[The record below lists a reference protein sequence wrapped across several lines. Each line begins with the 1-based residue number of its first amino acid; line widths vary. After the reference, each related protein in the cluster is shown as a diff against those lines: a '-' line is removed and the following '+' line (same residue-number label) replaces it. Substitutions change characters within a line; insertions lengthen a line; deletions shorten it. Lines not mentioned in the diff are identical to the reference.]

1 MVKKE
6 IVSAAN
12 LKKEIEEAKAELVS
26 RNKKLKLSVKTEAKK
41 KVDKKKA
48 EAKKKVDK
56 KKAEAKKKEEA
67 KKKVDKKK
75 AEAKKK
81 EEAKKKVDKKKAE
94 AKKKVDKK
102 KAVAKKKA
110 EAKKKVDKKK
120 AEAKEKV
127 DKKKAEAK
135 KKVEAK
141 KKEEEAKKKEEEAK
155 KKEEEAK
162 ITQEEIWEEQLTEEE
177 IIGFQIDKTDM
188 DKLVNRVTEMIAG
201 YETKGILQNILWRKL
216 KLSSRDGSRLALKL
230 ERLGNITREKILEN
244 GRWTYLLLIKKI
256 PISTKSIE
264 NAPCLVCPVE
274 GKCSTDGEI
283 SPKTC
288 VYIEDWVLT
297 ELKTKKSHET
307 N

>member
-6 IVSAAN
+6 IVSAAK
-12 LKKEIEEAKAELVS
+12 LKKEIEEAKVELVS

-41 KVDKKKA
+41 KIDKKKI
-48 EAKKKVDK
+48 D
-56 KKAEAKKKEEA
+56 
-67 KKKVDKKK
+67 
-75 AEAKKK
+75 
-81 EEAKKKVDKKKAE
+81 KKKVDKKKAE

-120 AEAKEKV
+120 AEAK
-127 DKKKAEAK
+127 

-155 KKEEEAK
+155 RTYEEDL
-162 ITQEEIWEEQLTEEE
+162 EEQLTEDE
-177 IIGFQIDKTDM
+177 IKNFAIDKTDM

-201 YETKGILQNILWRKL
+201 YATKGILQNILWRKL

-230 ERLGNITREKILEN
+230 ERMGNITREKILEN

-274 GKCSTDGEI
+274 KKCSTDGEI

-288 VYIEDWVLT
+288 VYIEDWVLL
-297 ELKTKKSHET
+297 ELKTKKRHET
-307 N
+307 D

>member
-6 IVSAAN
+6 ITSSAK
-12 LKKEIEEAKAELVS
+12 LKKELEEAKAELAS

-41 KVDKKKA
+41 K
-48 EAKKKVDK
+48 
-56 KKAEAKKKEEA
+56 AEAKKKE
-67 KKKVDKKK
+67 
-75 AEAKKK
+75 
-81 EEAKKKVDKKKAE
+81 
-94 AKKKVDKK
+94 
-102 KAVAKKKA
+102 AKKKA
-110 EAKKKVDKKK
+110 EDKKKEAKKK
-120 AEAKEKV
+120 AE
-127 DKKKAEAK
+127 EAK
-135 KKVEAK
+135 KIA
-141 KKEEEAKKKEEEAK
+141 EEAKKKEEEAK

-162 ITQEEIWEEQLTEEE
+162 RTYEEELEEQLTEDE
-177 IIGFQIDKTDM
+177 IKNFAIDKTDM
-188 DKLVNRVTEMIAG
+188 DKLVNRVTEMIAS
-201 YETKGILQNILWRKL
+201 YATKGILQSILWRKL

-230 ERLGNITREKILEN
+230 EKLGNITREKILEN

-256 PISTKSIE
+256 PISTISIE

-297 ELKTKKSHET
+297 ELKTKKRHET

>member
-6 IVSAAN
+6 KETATK
-12 LKKEIEEAKAELVS
+12 LKKELEEAKAELALRS
-26 RNKKLKLSVKTEAKK
+26 KKKKLSVKTKPKNKEAKK
-41 KVDKKKA
+41 KI
-48 EAKKKVDK
+48 
-56 KKAEAKKKEEA
+56 EAKKKEAKKKIEA
-67 KKKVDKKK
+67 KKKDTKKK
-75 AEAKKK
+75 IEAKKK
-81 EEAKKKVDKKKAE
+81 E
-94 AKKKVDKK
+94 
-102 KAVAKKKA
+102 AKKKA
-110 EAKKKVDKKK
+110 D
-120 AEAKEKV
+120 
-127 DKKKAEAK
+127 
-135 KKVEAK
+135 AK

-162 ITQEEIWEEQLTEEE
+162 RTYEEELEEQLTEEE
-177 IIGFQIDKTDM
+177 ITGFQIDKTDM
-188 DKLVNRVTEMIAG
+188 DKLVNRVCEMIAG

-230 ERLGNITREKILEN
+230 ERMGMIMREKILEN

-288 VYIEDWVLT
+288 QYIEDWVLA
-297 ELKTKKSHET
+297 ELKTKKT
-307 N
+307 

>member
-6 IVSAAN
+6 IASAAN
-12 LKKEIEEAKAELVS
+12 LKKEIEEAKAELTS
-26 RNKKLKLSVKTEAKK
+26 QNKKLKLSVKTVAKKKAEAKK
-41 KVDKKKA
+41 KADKKKVEAKKKAVAKKKA

-67 KKKVDKKK
+67 KKK
-75 AEAKKK
+75 A
-81 EEAKKKVDKKKAE
+81 
-94 AKKKVDKK
+94 
-102 KAVAKKKA
+102 
-110 EAKKKVDKKK
+110 
-120 AEAKEKV
+120 
-127 DKKKAEAK
+127 
-135 KKVEAK
+135 
-141 KKEEEAKKKEEEAK
+141 EEAKKKEEEAK

-162 ITQEEIWEEQLTEEE
+162 RTYEEELEEQLTEDE
-177 IIGFQIDKTDM
+177 IKNFAIDKTDM
-188 DKLVNRVTEMIAG
+188 DKLVNRVTEMIAS
-201 YETKGILQNILWRKL
+201 YATNGILQNILWRKL

-230 ERLGNITREKILEN
+230 EKLGNITREKILEN

-256 PISTKSIE
+256 PISTISIE

>member
-6 IVSAAN
+6 KETATK
-12 LKKEIEEAKAELVS
+12 LKKELEEAKAELALRS
-26 RNKKLKLSVKTEAKK
+26 KKKKLSVKTKPKKKEAKK
-41 KVDKKKA
+41 NI
-48 EAKKKVDK
+48 
-56 KKAEAKKKEEA
+56 EAKKKE
-67 KKKVDKKK
+67 
-75 AEAKKK
+75 
-81 EEAKKKVDKKKAE
+81 
-94 AKKKVDKK
+94 
-102 KAVAKKKA
+102 AKKKA
-110 EAKKKVDKKK
+110 D
-120 AEAKEKV
+120 
-127 DKKKAEAK
+127 
-135 KKVEAK
+135 AK

-162 ITQEEIWEEQLTEEE
+162 RTYEEELEEQLTEEE
-177 IIGFQIDKTDM
+177 ITGFQIDKTDM
-188 DKLVNRVTEMIAG
+188 DKLVNRVCEMIAG

-230 ERLGNITREKILEN
+230 ERMGMITREKILEN

-288 VYIEDWVLT
+288 QYIEDWVLA
-297 ELKTKKSHET
+297 ELKTKKT
-307 N
+307 

>member
-6 IVSAAN
+6 IVSAAK

-48 EAKKKVDK
+48 V
-56 KKAEAKKKEEA
+56 AKKKEEA

-81 EEAKKKVDKKKAE
+81 A
-94 AKKKVDKK
+94 
-102 KAVAKKKA
+102 
-110 EAKKKVDKKK
+110 
-120 AEAKEKV
+120 
-127 DKKKAEAK
+127 
-135 KKVEAK
+135 
-141 KKEEEAKKKEEEAK
+141 EEAKKKEEEAK

-162 ITQEEIWEEQLTEEE
+162 RTYEEELEEQLTEDE
-177 IIGFQIDKTDM
+177 IKNFAIDKTDM
-188 DKLVNRVTEMIAG
+188 DKLVNRVTEMIAS
-201 YETKGILQNILWRKL
+201 YATNGILQNILWRKL

-230 ERLGNITREKILEN
+230 ERMGNITREKILEN

-256 PISTKSIE
+256 PISTISIE

-297 ELKTKKSHET
+297 ELKTKKRHET

>member
-12 LKKEIEEAKAELVS
+12 LKKEIEEAKAES
-26 RNKKLKLSVKTEAKK
+26 TSQNKKLKLSVKTEAKK
-41 KVDKKKA
+41 KVNKKKA
-48 EAKKKVDK
+48 VTKKKVDK
-56 KKAEAKKKEEA
+56 KKAA
-67 KKKVDKKK
+67 
-75 AEAKKK
+75 
-81 EEAKKKVDKKKAE
+81 
-94 AKKKVDKK
+94 
-102 KAVAKKKA
+102 
-110 EAKKKVDKKK
+110 
-120 AEAKEKV
+120 AKEKV

-230 ERLGNITREKILEN
+230 ERMGNITREKILEN

-274 GKCSTDGEI
+274 GKCSTDGDI

>member
-12 LKKEIEEAKAELVS
+12 LKKEIEEAKAELTS
-26 RNKKLKLSVKTEAKK
+26 QNKKLKLSVKTEAKKKAVAKKKAEAKK

-67 KKKVDKKK
+67 KKK
-75 AEAKKK
+75 AE
-81 EEAKKKVDKKKAE
+81 
-94 AKKKVDKK
+94 
-102 KAVAKKKA
+102 
-110 EAKKKVDKKK
+110 
-120 AEAKEKV
+120 
-127 DKKKAEAK
+127 
-135 KKVEAK
+135 EAK

-162 ITQEEIWEEQLTEEE
+162 RTPEEELEEQLTEEE

-188 DKLVNRVTEMIAG
+188 DKLVNKVTEMIAS
-201 YETKGILQNILWRKL
+201 YATKGILQNILWRKL

-297 ELKTKKSHET
+297 ELKTKKRYET